1 MKTYANH
8 LQQSQYDQ
16 FRACTNTNAR
26 SYYSY
31 MHISNQSRCL
41 PDDLLNGCQYK
52 EMYLIEYNTF
62 SPNIR
67 MRGCSGSGVHGLK
80 GFGTTLP
87 QRYDNVILESLFRRR
102 FEKLT
107 LQKVSLERF
116 KSNLITICVIALE
129 MFLISNLETKQCRE
143 NTYFARIISFCKR
156 KENVVRKTFYS
167 SK

>member
-1 MKTYANH
+1 
-8 LQQSQYDQ
+8 
-16 FRACTNTNAR
+16 
-26 SYYSY
+26 
-31 MHISNQSRCL
+31 
-41 PDDLLNGCQYK
+41 
-52 EMYLIEYNTF
+52 MYLIEYNTF

-87 QRYDNVILESLFRRR
+87 QRYDNVKLVSLFCRR

-129 MFLISNLETKQCRE
+129 MFLISNLETKQYRE
-143 NTYFARIISFCKR
+143 NTKIVSLTSFYKR
-156 KENVVRKTFYS
+156 KENILRKTICS
-167 SK
+167 SNNISANAI